1 MLFGMPNEFLL
12 LVEAA
17 ERARVSVETLRFWI
31 RTGRL
36 ASDRPG
42 RRRMVRRDVL
52 EAFLQRDSLAERKES
67 RHAS

>member
-36 ASDRPG
+36 ASVRPG

>member
-1 MLFGMPNEFLL
+1 MPNEFLL

-36 ASDRPG
+36 ASVRPG

-52 EAFLQRDSLAERKES
+52 EAFLQRDSLVERKES
-67 RHAS
+67 RRAS

>member
-1 MLFGMPNEFLL
+1 MPNEFLL

-36 ASDRPG
+36 ASVRPG

>member
-1 MLFGMPNEFLL
+1 MASELLL

-36 ASDRPG
+36 ASVRPG

-67 RHAS
+67 RRAS